1 MTTTAR
7 DPERPR
13 PEAAPMTAIAPTG
26 DPVAESPHRSIE
38 PSGIYRPATYAHAI
52 LAGDTLYVAG
62 QVARDAD
69 GRLVGPDDAVAQ
81 ARQVYANLGAVLAA
95 AGARP
100 EHVVRVTTYLVDPAD
115 GAAATAARLAFFG
128 AHRPPHTGLV
138 VAALGGPE
146 VRLEVEV
153 VAVLR

>member
-1 MTTTAR
+1 MSRGPHTT
-7 DPERPR
+7 
-13 PEAAPMTAIAPTG
+13 
-26 DPVAESPHRSIE
+26 IE
-38 PSGIYRPATYAHAI
+38 PDGIYRPASYAHAI
-52 LAGDTLYVAG
+52 RAGDTIYVAG

-69 GRLVGPDDAVAQ
+69 GDLVGPHDAAAQ
-81 ARQVYANLGAVLAA
+81 AAQVYANLGAVLAA

-100 EHVVRVTTYLVDPAD
+100 EHVVKVTTYLVDPAD
-115 GAAATAARLAFFG
+115 GAAAGAARQAFFG

-153 VAVLR
+153 VAVLS

>member
-1 MTTTAR
+1 
-7 DPERPR
+7 
-13 PEAAPMTAIAPTG
+13 
-26 DPVAESPHRSIE
+26 VAETPHRPIE
-38 PSGIYRPATYAHAI
+38 PAGIYRPATYAHAM

-62 QVARDAD
+62 QVARDAA
-69 GRLVGPDDAVAQ
+69 GALVGPHDAAAQ

-100 EHVVRVTTYLVDPAD
+100 EHVVKVTTYLVDPAD
-115 GAAATAARLAFFG
+115 GAAASAARQAFFG
-128 AHRPPHTGLV
+128 SHRPPHTGLV